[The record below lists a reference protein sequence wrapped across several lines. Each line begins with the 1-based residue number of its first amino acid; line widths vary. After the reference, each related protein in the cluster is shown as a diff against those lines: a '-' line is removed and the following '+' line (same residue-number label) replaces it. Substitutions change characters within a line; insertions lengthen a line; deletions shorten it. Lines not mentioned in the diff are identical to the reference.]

1 MRVIFDTNILISYL
15 LIPQGKSPINTIV
28 EAAVLGVFTLLVS
41 ADLLEEL
48 KCRIATKPYLAQRI
62 EPARVELLVDALL
75 ANAETIP
82 RIDEP
87 FPEVGRD
94 RKDDYLIAY
103 GHVGQ
108 ADYLVTGD
116 EDLLLL
122 KEVGSLKIVTPR
134 QFADLL

>member
-1 MRVIFDTNILISYL
+1 M
-15 LIPQGKSPINTIV
+15 IV
-28 EAAVLGVFTLLVS
+28 EAAIVGIFTLLVS

-48 KCRIATKPYLAQRI
+48 KRRIATKPYRAQRI
-62 EPARVELLVDALL
+62 ESVRIELLVDTLL

-82 RIDEP
+82 TIEEP

-116 EDLLLL
+116 EDLLSL

-134 QFADLL
+134 QFADLI